1 MDDTQH
7 NFAKKLAPRGSVSVM
22 EHAGFKARLMM
33 ARRLEGEGLHG
44 LPPGLPVPVFPIA
57 ALPAAPEGWGRAAGT
72 YVCPVSASWGLWFD
86 WTMNDPLNTAV
97 LPSVKGMNPITGQK
111 INTIDLEQYKDK
123 CPIHGCDLSHERY
136 CEECG
141 YKLPPQNYVCAPNRL
156 WFDGTRQPDGSVRQ
170 FFFTEEDERD
180 VASAVIGKENTVPAF
195 GFAFF
200 KPKNPIVS
208 APTRSR
214 GVVNCSA
221 FSMDEEEI
229 TYGGLVLDSCAY
241 DAPMTKSIATGAMS
255 SYGTSSESSS
265 SGNISNSS
273 MSMEKYSANDIK
285 VLRGA
290 DARAKRPEMYARKGA
305 AEEVKDVKKAVSVG
319 AGARIDQ
326 TLLQDTL
333 DMKDWNEEASGIIR
347 LYFVFEPQFT
357 KMLREGGIKDIV
369 GNKVGYLDGVEVG

>member
-1 MDDTQH
+1 
-7 NFAKKLAPRGSVSVM
+7 
-22 EHAGFKARLMM
+22 
-33 ARRLEGEGLHG
+33 
-44 LPPGLPVPVFPIA
+44 
-57 ALPAAPEGWGRAAGT
+57 
-72 YVCPVSASWGLWFD
+72 
-86 WTMNDPLNTAV
+86 
-97 LPSVKGMNPITGQK
+97 
-111 INTIDLEQYKDK
+111 
-123 CPIHGCDLSHERY
+123 
-136 CEECG
+136 
-141 YKLPPQNYVCAPNRL
+141 
-156 WFDGTRQPDGSVRQ
+156 
-170 FFFTEEDERD
+170 
-180 VASAVIGKENTVPAF
+180 
-195 GFAFF
+195 
-200 KPKNPIVS
+200 
-208 APTRSR
+208 
-214 GVVNCSA
+214 
-221 FSMDEEEI
+221 
-229 TYGGLVLDSCAY
+229 
-241 DAPMTKSIATGAMS
+241 MTKSIATGAMS